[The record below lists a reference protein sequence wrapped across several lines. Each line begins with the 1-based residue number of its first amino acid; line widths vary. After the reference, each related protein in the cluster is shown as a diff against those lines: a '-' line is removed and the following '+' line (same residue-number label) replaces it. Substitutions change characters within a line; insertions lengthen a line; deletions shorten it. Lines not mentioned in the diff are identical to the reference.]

1 MELPPEMASL
11 WYPALSLLSGMTLSM
26 EDNLS
31 WGGGSTREDG
41 GITVSD
47 AFFKFSTIVE
57 DHFLLEK

>member
-31 WGGGSTREDG
+31 WGGSTREDG

-47 AFFKFSTIVE
+47 AFFTFSTIVE